1 MLQLMVY
8 SMPKE
13 FYRPYAIFAAS
24 LREGKATILAG
35 QCSSHATSLH
45 PFGMHLLGFIV
56 IISIRSAIDGS
67 YLDLLGTRLSSRPV
81 TQGVLSPLQCFTAEF
96 GMDRR
101 GSIATSAPRS

>member
-1 MLQLMVY
+1 MNVHL
-8 SMPKE
+8 
-13 FYRPYAIFAAS
+13 AS
-24 LREGKATILAG
+24 TLV
-35 QCSSHATSLH
+35 
-45 PFGMHLLGFIV
+45 LGSV
-56 IISIRSAIDGS
+56 VLISIRSAIDGN